1 MPALGDSDKAR
12 PSRLF
17 DRGAGLSNPARHI
30 PYLRTPTN
38 ERPLNGARET
48 HEQDTNERGF
58 STLTGKMELTKK
70 QVAEQLGVTVRAVE
84 KYLEKGKLTGQQ
96 RKGRYVVEVVID
108 SDEVERFKKEKAEI
122 VYIPRP
128 TPVAEAAMIRA
139 GDQRNAELMERLAT
153 VLEDLATATKQ
164 RPPKPLDQLAH
175 KVLLTVAE
183 ASDLFGLPQA
193 HIRRAIETG
202 ELVGKRIGR
211 GLKIRRVDLDAYISK
226 LWQE

>member
-1 MPALGDSDKAR
+1 
-12 PSRLF
+12 
-17 DRGAGLSNPARHI
+17 
-30 PYLRTPTN
+30 
-38 ERPLNGARET
+38 
-48 HEQDTNERGF
+48 
-58 STLTGKMELTKK
+58 MEFTKK

-96 RKGRYVVEVVID
+96 RKGKYGFEVVID

-153 VLEDLATATKQ
+153 VLEDLATTTRR

-175 KVLLTVAE
+175 KLTLSVPETVAL
-183 ASDLFGLPQA
+183 SGLPR
-193 HIRRAIETG
+193 HTIREAITN
-202 ELVGKRIGR
+202 GKLIARKIGR
-211 GLKIRRVDLDAYISK
+211 GTRIHRDDLNLFLRDFF
-226 LWQE
+226 

>member
-1 MPALGDSDKAR
+1 MLSQVR
-12 PSRLF
+12 PSCLF
-17 DRGAGLSNPARHI
+17 DRGAVLSNPARHI

-38 ERPLNGARET
+38 ERPFNGAREA

-96 RKGRYVVEVVID
+96 RKGRYGVEVVID

-175 KVLLTVAE
+175 KLTLSVAE
-183 ASDLFGLPQA
+183 AVALSGLPRHTIKDAITSGKLQA
-193 HIRRAIETG
+193 RK
-202 ELVGKRIGR
+202 VGR
-211 GLKIRRVDLDAYISK
+211 GERVHRDDLNLFLHEFFNKDK
-226 LWQE
+226 